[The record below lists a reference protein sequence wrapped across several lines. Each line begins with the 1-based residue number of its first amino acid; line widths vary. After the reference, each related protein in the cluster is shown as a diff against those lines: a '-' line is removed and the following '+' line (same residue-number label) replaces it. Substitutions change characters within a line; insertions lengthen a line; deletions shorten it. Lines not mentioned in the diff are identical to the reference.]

1 MTRRCMVVFSLIS
14 MLTALPLR
22 AAEVLPVVIAIDYAE
37 DLGKVSPRVGFLGGL
52 RDGTP
57 DELLRPLN
65 ISLWRIGHQFRGRVA
80 GGLPAA
86 VDRVEGIGATYKIV
100 MSDLIKSQPDD
111 WGVYEADVK
120 KLVAQAGTRA
130 KRMIW
135 EPVNEPDL
143 SHKPIAKYY
152 ELYGHAFKAL
162 RDVDAE
168 LQICGPSF
176 AFPSYE
182 KYQAF
187 LDFCRERKLECNY
200 LAWHHAGWDVQT
212 PEKKGAKLGRLREF
226 IDTYKDLKI
235 REVHCDEWGGGPEKP
250 TKENPGRLNAGLAA
264 VWFYYLES
272 VYKVDRACRA
282 NWGKEDDYLG
292 GIVDQ
297 DHRPHPVYEV
307 YRIYGQTKGQTRLE
321 AKGCT
326 PTIGALAS
334 KGTTG
339 GLEIL
344 LGSIDKAA
352 QAVTI
357 EVANAPAGPA
367 SVEVKVLGGEAKAD
381 LVVTAGVERRD
392 GRLRIVL
399 AKVEA
404 DRAYQVTMVTKK

>member
-1 MTRRCMVVFSLIS
+1 MLGCCLIS
-14 MLTALPLR
+14 VLAALPLW
-22 AAEVLPVVIAIDYAE
+22 AADVAPVLISIDYAG

-57 DELLRPLN
+57 EELLRPLN

-86 VDRVEGIGATYKIV
+86 VDRVEALGASYKLVI
-100 MSDLIKSQPDD
+100 SDLVKSQPTD
-111 WGVYEADVK
+111 WNVYEADVK
-120 KLVAQAGTRA
+120 KLLGQVGPRA
-130 KRMIW
+130 KRIIW

-143 SHKPIAKYY
+143 SHKPIEKYY
-152 ELYGHAFKAL
+152 ELYAHAFKAL
-162 RDVDAE
+162 REVDPE

-187 LDFCRERKLECNY
+187 LNFCRERKLECNY

-235 REVHCDEWGGGPEKP
+235 REVNCDEWGGGPDKP
-250 TKENPGRLNAGLAA
+250 TRENPGRLNAGLAA
-264 VWFYYLES
+264 VWFYYLEN

-297 DHRPHPVYEV
+297 EHRPHPVYEV
-307 YRIYGQTKGQTRLE
+307 YRIYAQTKGQTRLDT
-321 AKGCT
+321 KGCT
-326 PTIGALAS
+326 GTIGALAS
-334 KGTTG
+334 KGSAG
-339 GLEIL
+339 GLEVL
-344 LGSIDKAA
+344 LGSIDKGT

-357 EVANAPAGPA
+357 EVANLPQAAS
-367 SVEVKVLGGEAKAD
+367 SVEVKVFAGKAKPETI
-381 LVVTAGVERRD
+381 TAAMERRD
-392 GRLRIVL
+392 GKLRIVL
-399 AKVEA
+399 PKVET
-404 DRAYQVTMVTKK
+404 DRAYYVTMVSKK